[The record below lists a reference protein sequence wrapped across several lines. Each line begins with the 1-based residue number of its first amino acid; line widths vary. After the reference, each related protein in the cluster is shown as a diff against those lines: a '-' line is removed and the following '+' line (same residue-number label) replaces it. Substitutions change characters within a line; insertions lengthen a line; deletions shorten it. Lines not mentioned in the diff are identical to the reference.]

1 MIEVSCSIVLFHNP
15 VDEITKAV
23 ESFLNSTKNVKLYLV
38 DNSADDSLRF
48 IFESYPVE
56 YIYNGRN
63 LGYGKAHN
71 IAIQKSINVSNYHL
85 ILNPDVEFE
94 PGVLSR
100 LSKFMEQHDDIG
112 LIMPKILYV
121 NGDMQ
126 YLCKML
132 PSPAHLFVRRFIPGP
147 FKLLFKKILDKY
159 ELKNKDYNSI
169 METPN
174 LSGCFMFIR
183 TSVFNEIGMFDE
195 RYFLYFEDTDLC
207 RRISE
212 QYRTVYYPRVSI
224 VHGYSKASYKSFKL
238 MKLHLTSSIKY
249 FNKWGWFNDRK
260 RVLINTSILNNSYGL
275 KRKLPLRTDFAVAGK
290 SSFRENSKKEEI
302 QVNELMRINN
312 SAVKT
317 QASKGSLRT
326 STV

>member
-15 VDEITKAV
+15 VNEITKAIK
-23 ESFLNSTKNVKLYLV
+23 SFLSCTKNIKLYLI

-48 IFESYPVE
+48 VFESFPLE

-63 LGYGKAHN
+63 LGYGAAHN
-71 IAIQKSINVSNYHL
+71 IAIQRAINVSKYHL

-94 PGVLSR
+94 PTVLNR
-100 LSKFMEQHDDIG
+100 LTKFMEQHHDIG
-112 LIMPKILYV
+112 LIMPKVLYL

-126 YLCKML
+126 HLCKML
-132 PSPAHLFVRRFIPGP
+132 PSPTDLFMRRFVPGP
-147 FKLLFKKILDKY
+147 FKFLFKKILDKY
-159 ELKNKDYNSI
+159 ELRNKDYNSI

-183 TSVFNEIGMFDE
+183 TSVFSKIGVFDE
-195 RYFLYFEDTDLC
+195 RYFLYLEDTDLC

-212 QYRTVYYPRVSI
+212 QYRTVYYPGVSI
-224 VHGYSKASYKSFKL
+224 IHGYSKASYKNFKL

-260 RVLINTSILNNSYGL
+260 RVLINTSILDNSYGL
-275 KRKLPLRTDFAVAGK
+275 KRKLPLRTVIPVAGNG
-290 SSFRENSKKEEI
+290 SPRVNNKKEEI

-312 SAVKT
+312 TALNPKT
-317 QASKGSLRT
+317 PKGSFST

>member
-1 MIEVSCSIVLFHNP
+1 MIDLTCSIVLFHNP
-15 VDEITKAV
+15 VTEITKAI
-23 ESFLNSTKNVKLYLV
+23 ESFLNCTKNVKLYLV

-48 IFESYPVE
+48 VFESYPVE

-71 IAIQKSINVSNYHL
+71 IAIQKILNISKYHL

-100 LSKFMEQHDDIG
+100 LSRFMEQHQDIG
-112 LIMPKILYV
+112 LIMPKVLYL

-132 PSPAHLFVRRFIPGP
+132 PSPSHLFIRRFIPGP

-183 TSVFNEIGMFDE
+183 TNIFKEIGMFDE

-224 VHGYSKASYKSFKL
+224 LHGYSKASYKSFKL

-275 KRKLPLRTDFAVAGK
+275 KRKLPLRTNIAVAGNGSLRVNNK
-290 SSFRENSKKEEI
+290 MEEI
-302 QVNELMRINN
+302 QVNELVRINN
-312 SAVKT
+312 AVLKAKT
-317 QASKGSLRT
+317 PKGSLST
-326 STV
+326 SAV